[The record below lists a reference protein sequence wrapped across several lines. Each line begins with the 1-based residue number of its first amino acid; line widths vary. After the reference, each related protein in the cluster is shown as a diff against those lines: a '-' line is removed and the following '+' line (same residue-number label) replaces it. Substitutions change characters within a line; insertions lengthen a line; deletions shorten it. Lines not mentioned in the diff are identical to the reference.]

1 MHWNYADEEVMKLRR
16 LALALILIV
25 PLLHGCS
32 VNPVTGQSDFVLMSE
47 ADEVALGYKENP
59 NILKQY
65 GQYSNEAL
73 QAYVNEVGQRLARKS
88 HRSNLQYHFT
98 LLDSTEVNAFALP
111 GGYVYITRGLLAYL
125 NNEAELAAVLG
136 HEIGHVTARH
146 SVRQLSAATAKDL
159 GYSITSIFVPEL
171 QNEGVRQLY
180 DVMGTALIRGYGR
193 EHELEADRLG
203 AEYLARTGYDP
214 QAMIGVI
221 RVLKNQELFER
232 QLAKEE
238 QREPRVYHGVFAT
251 HPDNDERLKQV
262 VKAAEK
268 LKDRPV
274 SRHVSREAFL
284 QHEQGMVYGP
294 SASQGILHGNR
305 FYHRDL
311 NISLSFPPAW
321 DVDNQSERLI
331 ALAPGEA
338 AVLQLTTEKAKAGE
352 SAVTWLQQKV
362 PALEQREN
370 ISIADVHGATGRAKI
385 KTAFGVREARI
396 AALDHAGQRYLFIG
410 VTQKQGALPKYEDA
424 MLRSI
429 RSLHTLRKNERILA
443 EPHRIELHRL
453 LRGETLE
460 ALARR
465 SALGRH
471 AEEQIRLL
479 NDYYPSGEPQPGTL
493 LKTVE

>member
-1 MHWNYADEEVMKLRR
+1 MKLRR
-16 LALALILIV
+16 LVLTLTLIV

-47 ADEVALGYKENP
+47 ADEVALGVKENP
-59 NILKQY
+59 NILKEY
-65 GQYSNEAL
+65 GKYSDEAL
-73 QAYVNEVGQRLARKS
+73 QAYVNEVGQRLARHS
-88 HRSNLQYHFT
+88 HRTNLQYHFT
-98 LLDSTEVNAFALP
+98 VLDSTDVNAFALP

-125 NNEAELAAVLG
+125 NTEAELAAVLG

-146 SVRQLSAATAKDL
+146 SVRQLSAAKAKDI
-159 GYSITSIFVPEL
+159 GYGITSIFVPEL

-203 AEYLARTGYDP
+203 AEYLARTGYNP

-221 RVLKNQELFER
+221 GVLKNQELFER

-238 QREPRVYHGVFAT
+238 QREPRTYHGVFAT

-262 VKAAEK
+262 VKAAER
-268 LKDRPV
+268 LKGAPI

-284 QHEQGMVYGP
+284 QREQGLVYGP

-311 NISLSFPPAW
+311 NIALAFPPGW
-321 DVDNQSERLI
+321 DVDNQSERLLATAAGNA
-331 ALAPGEA
+331 AL
-338 AVLQLTTEKAKAGE
+338 LQLTTEKAKAGE
-352 SAVTWLQQKV
+352 SAKSWLQGTV
-362 PALEQREN
+362 PGLEQVETV
-370 ISIADVHGATGRAKI
+370 SSAGVHGATGRATL

-396 AALDHAGQRYLFIG
+396 AALDHEGRRYLFIG
-410 VTQKQGALPKYEDA
+410 VTKKQGALAKYDHV
-424 MLRSI
+424 MLQSI
-429 RSLHTLRKNERILA
+429 RSLHTLRQSERILA
-443 EPHRIELHRL
+443 EPKHIELHRL
-453 LRGETLE
+453 QRGETLDDI
-460 ALARR
+460 ARH
-465 SALGRH
+465 SALTNH
-471 AEEQIRLL
+471 AEDQIRLL
-479 NDYYPSGEPQPGTL
+479 NDYYPAGEPPSGTL